1 MSRMLTPVSLERFVG
16 PPMHSAQGGGGIV
29 IHEGSFDEELVIPVH
44 VHDAPVVSLIL
55 RGVASEQVSEGTR
68 ELVAQ
73 DLILTP
79 AFTPHAYAF
88 REPGKWLNMQ
98 FLDAWFTRVSDGQ
111 QLGQAKSQFIRNHSA
126 AAWASR
132 IHAEIHQ
139 RDTLSTL
146 AIDGAMML
154 MMADIARAQIDGA
167 STRPRWLRR
176 VEEAIEASISSPP
189 TVEEL
194 AAIAGV
200 HPTHLLRTF
209 RRYQGTTIANFVR
222 RRRIERARTEVAQ
235 RKRPLSSI
243 ALDAGFADQSHFTR
257 VFKQAFGE
265 TPGQYARSFT
275 RR

>member
-1 MSRMLTPVSLERFVG
+1 
-16 PPMHSAQGGGGIV
+16 
-29 IHEGSFDEELVIPVH
+29 
-44 VHDAPVVSLIL
+44 
-55 RGVASEQVSEGTR
+55 
-68 ELVAQ
+68 
-73 DLILTP
+73 
-79 AFTPHAYAF
+79 
-88 REPGKWLNMQ
+88 
-98 FLDAWFTRVSDGQ
+98 
-111 QLGQAKSQFIRNHSA
+111 
-126 AAWASR
+126 
-132 IHAEIHQ
+132 
-139 RDTLSTL
+139 
-146 AIDGAMML
+146 
-154 MMADIARAQIDGA
+154 
-167 STRPRWLRR
+167 LRR

-189 TVEEL
+189 AVEEL